1 MKRKIALAIFV
12 VLLILG
18 GLAGVKALQIKK
30 LMASGKS
37 YAQPPEAVSAVVVEE
52 RKWPDTLTSIG
63 SIAAVQGVTI
73 TPEISGTIRE
83 IAFEPGAIVA
93 KDDILVRL
101 DVSSEE
107 AQLRSLEAQTEL
119 AKLNLDRMRNLRKE
133 STVSQSDLDTAD
145 ATFKQNQANADN
157 VRATIAKKVLR
168 APFAGQLGIRQVNLG
183 QYVDAGR
190 SIVSLQALDP
200 VYANFSLP
208 QQEVAR
214 IKTGHCVRLTLDAYA
229 GRTFEGALTA
239 INPDLDP
246 STRSVTVQATFT
258 NADRAL
264 RPGMFCKV
272 EVVLPEVR
280 TVLAIPATAVLS
292 VPYGDSAYVIEPAS
306 GKDGKTGLTVR
317 QQFVKVG
324 RARGDFIAIQAGLKP
339 GERVVSAG
347 LFKLRNGM
355 SVAESKSVAPK
366 NEENPTP
373 PDN

>member
-1 MKRKIALAIFV
+1 M
-12 VLLILG
+12 
-18 GLAGVKALQIKK
+18 
-30 LMASGKS
+30 
-37 YAQPPEAVSAVVVEE
+37 VSAVVAQE

-73 TPEISGTIRE
+73 TPEIAGTIRE

-93 KDDILVRL
+93 KDDVLVRL
-101 DVSSEE
+101 DISSEE

-145 ATFKQNQANADN
+145 ATFKQDQANADN

-183 QYVDAGR
+183 QYVDSGKAL
-190 SIVSLQALDP
+190 VSLQALDP

-214 IKTGHCVRLTLDAYA
+214 IKTGNCVRLTLDAYA

-306 GKDGKTGLTVR
+306 GKDGQTGLTVR

-324 RARGDFIAIQAGLKP
+324 RARGDFIVIEAGLKP

-355 SVAESKSVAPK
+355 SVAESKSPAPK